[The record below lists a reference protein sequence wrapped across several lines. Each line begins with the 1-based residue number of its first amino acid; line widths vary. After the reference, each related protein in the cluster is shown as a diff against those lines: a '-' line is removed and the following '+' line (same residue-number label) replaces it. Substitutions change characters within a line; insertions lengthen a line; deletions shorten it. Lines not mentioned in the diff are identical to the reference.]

1 MWKRILLLAVGLMI
15 AALATSAAAGTGA
28 TPPRGYVPPLAGPAG
43 SVRLTF
49 EGLRSTGQALWSGD
63 HFSAEALRDLLL
75 SVEYQALAPG
85 PHTQR
90 LQLYLP
96 DGALYQQVTTAI
108 EAGGAG
114 KPAAEAHP
122 EQGMTPRAPG
132 AQPGREQVVTRLPVG
147 GTWIT
152 QYSLY
157 GIWRVEVYLDQAR
170 TPTVQRTFVLAP

>member
-1 MWKRILLLAVGLMI
+1 MRKPRVLLVALLFPL
-15 AALATSAAAGTGA
+15 ALATSAAAGTGA
-28 TPPRGYVPPLAGPAG
+28 TPPRGYVPPLAGPEG

-49 EGLRSTGQALWSGD
+49 EGLRSTGQALWGGD
-63 HFSAEALRDLLL
+63 HFSAKALRDLMFR
-75 SVEYQALAPG
+75 VEYQALAPG

-96 DGALYQQVTTAI
+96 DGALYQQFTTAV
-108 EAGGAG
+108 EAGGAAKG
-114 KPAAEAHP
+114 PAEAHP
-122 EQGMTPRAPG
+122 EHALAPRAPG
-132 AQPGREQVVTRLPVG
+132 AHPEREKVVTRLPVG

-157 GIWRVEVYLDQAR
+157 GTWHVEVYLDQAR